1 MRHIKKI
8 IAVCIMMMTASM
20 SFAIDKDLI
29 KEAAGIIKGT
39 DDSHSVE
46 WAVKTLTDAAV
57 NDTCGYAM
65 NVLGIACFN
74 GIGMEKDTTKA
85 VAWMEA
91 AANAGFHVAC
101 HNLGEIYH
109 QGRYGMK
116 QDFRK
121 AYSFYK
127 RGADNDCVMCYYD
140 EGYMLYKGLGC
151 RQDYAKAAELFRKG
165 VDRNHAPCLYMMGLC
180 YRNGYGVE
188 RDEEL
193 AASYLGLASKTNYVP
208 AILEQRRASPENS
221 LETGTVLAT
230 NAVPEAM
237 PEIEP
242 FILSNEKLGGR
253 YSGAIVTYDWSGEH
267 AIATRDISMDATI
280 RGDSLLATWVD
291 GNETTNVKAVIT
303 DNGRLVFDNGTIRL
317 KDRYHDNKMTAFS
330 FIDAD
335 ICLENQT
342 FTGSLRLY
350 SMRDKEPDRPMYI
363 LLQRDDAD
371 NVGTKEPSK
380 AYAYPYP
387 FTSTLTVAFDL
398 PQNEPDVMLC
408 LYDQYGI
415 NVCNYSLGTLSQGQ
429 HSFNISPEV
438 MPGIYMIRI
447 KAGTEQ
453 FKTIFTRKGGF

>member
-1 MRHIKKI
+1 MRHIKKTF
-8 IAVCIMMMTASM
+8 AVCIVMMTAST

-39 DDSHSVE
+39 DDTRSVE

-57 NDTCGYAM
+57 YDTCGYAM

-91 AANAGFHVAC
+91 SVNAGFHVAC

-109 QGRYGMK
+109 QGKYGMK
-116 QDFRK
+116 QDFQK

-127 RGADNDCVMCYYD
+127 KGADNDCVMCYYD

-151 RQDYAKAAELFRKG
+151 RQNYAKAVELFGKG
-165 VDRNHAPCLYMMGLC
+165 ADHNHAPCLYMMGLC

-188 RDEEL
+188 RDEER
-193 AASYLGLASKTNYVP
+193 ATFYLGQASKVNYVP
-208 AILEQRRASPENS
+208 AILEQRRTSPENS
-221 LETGTVLAT
+221 LETENILAA
-230 NAVPEAM
+230 NAVPESM

-242 FILSNEKLGGR
+242 FILSNEKLGGK

-291 GNETTNVKAVIT
+291 GNEKTYVKAVIT
-303 DNGRLVFDNGTIRL
+303 DEGRLVFEDGSIRL
-317 KDRYHDNKMTAFS
+317 KDRYHDNKMTSFS

-335 ICLENQT
+335 ICLENHT

-371 NVGTKEPSK
+371 NADPKEPGK

-387 FTSTLTVAFDL
+387 FTSILTVAFDL
-398 PQNEPDVMLC
+398 PHDEPDVMLC
-408 LYDQYGI
+408 LYDHYGI

-429 HSFNISPEV
+429 YSFNISPEIT
-438 MPGIYMIRI
+438 PGIYMIRI
-447 KAGTEQ
+447 KAGTER
-453 FKTIFTRKGGF
+453 FKTIFTKKRGF